1 MLNYFGAGL
10 LIGLL
15 SDALLYLVIVEGLW
29 LFARDL
35 LWDEI
40 LLDYYY

>member
-15 SDALLYLVIVEGLW
+15 SDALLYLVIVEGL
-29 LFARDL
+29 
-35 LWDEI
+35 
-40 LLDYYY
+40 